1 MKEPISWTPAV
12 PDGPDRPWTRGRR
25 TRWWLVV
32 PADVV
37 AVVLVAVLV
46 AAAGHD
52 SSAAGV
58 LVRDGLGS
66 IVWGWLA
73 AWGFT
78 RRDGDHLESPAPE
91 GVVVLVVVCALW
103 LARRG
108 FVLGAAVALHE
119 AAPLVVGGAI
129 ALLGW
134 RWLYGFAKAQESIT
148 PRAIQRRLDE
158 QAEEAEQAPDAEIGT
173 SSPRDRD
180 L

>member
-46 AAAGHD
+46 AASGHD
-52 SSAAGV
+52 MSVAGG
-58 LVRDGLGS
+58 LGRDGLGS
-66 IVWGWLA
+66 LVWGWLV

-78 RRDGDHLESPAPE
+78 RRDGDHLESLVPE

-103 LARRG
+103 LARRA
-108 FVLGAAVALHE
+108 FLLGAAVALHE

-134 RWLYGFAKAQESIT
+134 RWLYGFAKAQESLT
-148 PRAIQRRLDE
+148 PRGIQRRL
-158 QAEEAEQAPDAEIGT
+158 AEQAQNAEIGT
-173 SSPRDRD
+173 SEPRDRD
-180 L
+180 I